1 MSPFLEE
8 KMDSREVKWHVQLA
22 GFLLGFPGSV
32 IKNPPANARDVGSIP
47 GLERSL
53 GEGNGN
59 PLQYSCW
66 GNRMDR
72 GALRAT
78 VYGVTKESDTS

>member
-32 IKNPPANARDVGSIP
+32 IKNPPANARGVGSIP
-47 GLERSL
+47 GLERSP

-59 PLQYSCW
+59 PLQYSCS
-66 GNRMDR
+66 GNHMDR
-72 GALRAT
+72 RAWWAT
-78 VYGVTKESDTS
+78 GYGVTKESYTS